1 MPSLRFRQRLALAAL
16 LLAIALAYLNSFHNG
31 FHFDDSHTVL
41 DNPAIR
47 SLSNIPRF
55 FTDTTTFSVLPA
67 NRTYR
72 PIVSTTLAL
81 DYALGHGYQP
91 LWFHIGTF
99 FLFLLLVLSLYGL
112 YGLLLQ
118 SSPAAHSP
126 AAIWIALTTAAW
138 FGLHPVMAETINYVI
153 QRGDLYCTL
162 GCVSALLIHARW
174 PRLRHFGL
182 YLLPFAAA
190 MLSKPP
196 AAVFPLLLLLYVYF
210 FEATATSSANR
221 WRISILA
228 ALPSFIVTA
237 LLLLLQSHMTPHT
250 FAPSTLSAFDYRI
263 TQPIVW
269 ARYATALFLPLH
281 LNVDTDL
288 QPLTG
293 TSSHVLLALLVG
305 ALFVTGLLVAIFFT
319 ARRPRYHVI
328 AYGLLWF
335 VMTQLPTSAYPLS
348 EVENDHR
355 MFFSFPGLM
364 LAVVYAGWLA
374 WHRFA
379 STEHRQRLLPWLAA
393 YIMLALVAYGY
404 GVHLRNTVWTTDE
417 TLWLDDV
424 QKSPY
429 NGRGLMNYAL
439 TQMSIGAYP
448 RALDYFTRALQF
460 TPNYPTLEINL
471 GILNGAMA
479 DQGDTSRYAVAEHH
493 FLRAIALAPNDDQ
506 PYAYYGRWLLQHH
519 RLPESITQL
528 QIAVALNP
536 PRLLQHEQLIQ
547 AELELGNRT
556 AAFNAAQQT
565 LAIAPDDTLALSALQ
580 HPPAASNAPLQPTAT
595 DWINL
600 SLAQYSH
607 GDYPAA
613 IASAQSALKLA
624 PSMAEAYNNIGAGYA
639 ALHQWDKAI
648 QADQQAVQL
657 NPHLQIARN
666 NLAWAISQKHL
677 SAK

>member
-1 MPSLRFRQRLALAAL
+1 
-16 LLAIALAYLNSFHNG
+16 
-31 FHFDDSHTVL
+31 
-41 DNPAIR
+41 
-47 SLSNIPRF
+47 
-55 FTDTTTFSVLPA
+55 
-67 NRTYR
+67 
-72 PIVSTTLAL
+72 
-81 DYALGHGYQP
+81 
-91 LWFHIGTF
+91 
-99 FLFLLLVLSLYGL
+99 
-112 YGLLLQ
+112 
-118 SSPAAHSP
+118 
-126 AAIWIALTTAAW
+126 
-138 FGLHPVMAETINYVI
+138 
-153 QRGDLYCTL
+153 
-162 GCVSALLIHARW
+162 
-174 PRLRHFGL
+174 
-182 YLLPFAAA
+182 
-190 MLSKPP
+190 
-196 AAVFPLLLLLYVYF
+196 
-210 FEATATSSANR
+210 
-221 WRISILA
+221 
-228 ALPSFIVTA
+228 
-237 LLLLLQSHMTPHT
+237 
-250 FAPSTLSAFDYRI
+250 
-263 TQPIVW
+263 
-269 ARYATALFLPLH
+269 
-281 LNVDTDL
+281 
-288 QPLTG
+288 
-293 TSSHVLLALLVG
+293 
-305 ALFVTGLLVAIFFT
+305 
-319 ARRPRYHVI
+319 
-328 AYGLLWF
+328 
-335 VMTQLPTSAYPLS
+335 
-348 EVENDHR
+348 
-355 MFFSFPGLM
+355 
-364 LAVVYAGWLA
+364 
-374 WHRFA
+374 
-379 STEHRQRLLPWLAA
+379 
-393 YIMLALVAYGY
+393 
-404 GVHLRNTVWTTDE
+404 
-417 TLWLDDV
+417 
-424 QKSPY
+424 
-429 NGRGLMNYAL
+429 MNYAL

-536 PRLLQHEQLIQ
+536 PRLLQHEQLIH